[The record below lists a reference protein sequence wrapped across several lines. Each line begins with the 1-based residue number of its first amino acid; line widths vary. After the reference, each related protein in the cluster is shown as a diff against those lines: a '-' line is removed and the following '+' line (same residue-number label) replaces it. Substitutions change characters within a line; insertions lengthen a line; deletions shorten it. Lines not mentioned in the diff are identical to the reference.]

1 MLAPTENSATNA
13 TEITIDWIDQTDVL
27 DTGRDPVSYY
37 RIYWD
42 KGLGGI
48 FYEQDTS
55 PLK

>member
-1 MLAPTENSATNA
+1 MPAPTENSATNA